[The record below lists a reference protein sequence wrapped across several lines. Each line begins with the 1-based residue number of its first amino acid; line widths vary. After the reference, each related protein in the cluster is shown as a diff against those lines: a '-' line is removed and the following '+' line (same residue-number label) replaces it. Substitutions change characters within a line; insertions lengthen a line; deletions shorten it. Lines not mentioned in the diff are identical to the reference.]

1 MIEIVEKLN
10 TVVQD
15 NVSLRRLA
23 SAYLTAKQTVIEMG
37 YSHEIDW
44 QDSLTFSNIAE
55 SDFLRESAWVILSS
69 GMREAVIRK
78 KFPDISLAF
87 FQWESAKKISL
98 HRNRCRVNALCA
110 FNNRRKI
117 DAIIRIAIHV
127 SQKGFCAVKESIQ
140 NEGISYVMHL
150 PYMGPATSYHLLKNI
165 GMQVAKPDRHLT
177 RIANALGYH
186 SPHLMSLDIA
196 RTIGEKVAVV
206 DLVLW
211 RYATL
216 HTDYLKTFSL
226 IV

>member
-1 MIEIVEKLN
+1 MIEIAKKRS

-15 NVSLRRLA
+15 NIFLRRLA
-23 SAYLTAKQTVIEMG
+23 SAYLTAKQTVTNMG

-44 QDSLTFSNIAE
+44 QDSLIFSNIAE

-69 GMREAVIRK
+69 GMREIVIRK

-87 FQWESAKKISL
+87 FQWKSARKISL
-98 HRNRCRVNALCA
+98 HRNRCRINALRF
-110 FNNRRKI
+110 FNHRRKI
-117 DAIIRIAIHV
+117 DAIIHIAIHV
-127 SQKGFCAVKESIQ
+127 WQKGFCVVKESIQ

-150 PYMGPATSYHLLKNI
+150 PYMGPATAYHLLKNI

-177 RIANALGYH
+177 RIANVLGYH
-186 SPHLMSLDIA
+186 SPHLMALDIA
-196 RTIGEKVAVV
+196 RTIGEKVTVV

-216 HTDYLKTFSL
+216 HSDYLETFSL

>member
-1 MIEIVEKLN
+1 MIEIVEKLS

-15 NVSLRRLA
+15 NISLRRLA
-23 SAYLTAKQTVIEMG
+23 SAYLTVKEIVIEMG

-69 GMREAVIRK
+69 GIREAIIRK

-87 FQWESAKKISL
+87 FQWESARKISL
-98 HRNRCRVNALCA
+98 HRRRCRINALRF

-117 DAIIRIAIHV
+117 DAILHIAIHV
-127 SQKGFCAVKESIQ
+127 SQKGFSAVRKSIQ
-140 NEGISYVMHL
+140 NEGISYVMHF
-150 PYMGPATSYHLLKNI
+150 PYMGPVTSYHLLKNI
-165 GMQVAKPDRHLT
+165 GIQVAKPDRHLT

-186 SPHLMSLDIA
+186 SPHLMALDIA

-216 HTDYLKTFSL
+216 HSNYLETFSL